1 MNNTPRTEARKS
13 NLINSLREQIKGLL
27 NKKQNLKKEQEK
39 IDQKIQQLKHQQSL
53 YEKQEQEISLLIE
66 NFTQEIDGLQ
76 KMEIPTQDS
85 NALPQDTEARL
96 RDLGLTLDDYRQG
109 RVPPTICRELNLKVI
124 TD

>member
-1 MNNTPRTEARKS
+1 MINTPRTEARKS
-13 NLINSLREQIKGLL
+13 NLINSLREQIQGLL

>member
-1 MNNTPRTEARKS
+1 MINTPRTEARKS

-66 NFTQEIDGLQ
+66 KFTQEIDGLQ

-124 TD
+124 SD